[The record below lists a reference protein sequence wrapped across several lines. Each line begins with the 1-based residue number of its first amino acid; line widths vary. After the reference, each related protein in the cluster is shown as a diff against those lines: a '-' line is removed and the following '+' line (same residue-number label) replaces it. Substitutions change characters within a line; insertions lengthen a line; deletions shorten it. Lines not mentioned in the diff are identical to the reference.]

1 MAGKSILLFGATGG
15 TGAYILEQA
24 LEAGHRVTVVARN
37 PTKISTQHANLRVV
51 QGDMLDAASLNAAFD
66 QPYDAVI
73 SALGVYLKNPG
84 TTMTDGTKNIMAAM
98 KAKDLKRFIVV
109 SSLGASETKSVGPLW
124 VRAVQHFILKNTL
137 IDKTA
142 QEQAIKEAGL
152 DWTFIRPPRLMNGPK
167 IGRYVTWTDAQPPK
181 HLKLKWQ
188 VNRGDV
194 AAEVLRSLDDPTS
207 IGKAVQISDP
217 A

>member
-1 MAGKSILLFGATGG
+1 MAEKSMLLLGATGG
-15 TGAYILEQA
+15 TGAQILEQA
-24 LEAGHRVTVVARN
+24 LAAGHRVTVLART
-37 PTKISTQHANLRVV
+37 PAKITTQHPNLRVV
-51 QGDMLDAASLNAAFD
+51 QGDMLEAARLTAAFD

-84 TTMTDGTKNIMAAM
+84 TTMTDGTKNIIAAM
-98 KAKDLKRFIVV
+98 TAKGIKRLIVV
-109 SSLGASETKSVGPLW
+109 SSVGASETKGIGPLW

-137 IDKTA
+137 IDKTM
-142 QEQAIKEAGL
+142 QEQAIKDAGL

-167 IGRYVTWTDAQPPK
+167 VGRYVTWTEAKPPK

-194 AAEVLRSLDDPTS
+194 AAEVLRSLDDPTTV
-207 IGKAVQISDP
+207 GQAVQISDP